1 MPEKPLVPY
10 KSLKQKQKARIAD
23 WMYRETLRFFLEHQ
37 RMPEA
42 EEFESLCQAVY
53 AKVQSSNYRVV
64 YEEIQQL
71 YAKRLDA
78 YTLRVKRDVEAGI
91 TMESLTK
98 QPKQK
103 KTGKSPRPRKKK
115 NCEPTAMEPWQD
127 DRFFFLAEKYTVKI
141 TQQAQEQ
148 IREIVSYIRFTLQAP
163 ETAMKMLDTLQ
174 EEIAS
179 LDQFPNRVPLTEE
192 EPWHSQGIHKFPV
205 KNYLIYFW
213 VDEEI
218 KKVQIIGAVYGRK
231 DQRHQLSN
239 LDMF

>member
-1 MPEKPLVPY
+1 M
-10 KSLKQKQKARIAD
+10 S
-23 WMYRETLRFFLEHQ
+23 
-37 RMPEA
+37 
-42 EEFESLCQAVY
+42 
-53 AKVQSSNYRVV
+53 
-64 YEEIQQL
+64 
-71 YAKRLDA
+71 
-78 YTLRVKRDVEAGI
+78 
-91 TMESLTK
+91 
-98 QPKQK
+98 
-103 KTGKSPRPRKKK
+103 
-115 NCEPTAMEPWQD
+115 
-127 DRFFFLAEKYTVKI
+127 EKYTVKI

-163 ETAMKMLDTLQ
+163 ETATKMLDTLR

-192 EPWHSQGIHKFPV
+192 EPWHSHGIHKFPV

-213 VDEEI
+213 VDEET